1 MRGHDLGV
9 IQRGRYS
16 KGCTGLKGVVGDK
29 QQDAHSESESQL
41 NLRLNMTVT
50 LSLPVAHHDDLARE
64 SRGTKIIF
72 ARYRCTEII
81 FSEKSS

>member
-1 MRGHDLGV
+1 VECEAATQAPSRRARPSGGGEG
-9 IQRGRYS
+9 GRDS
-16 KGCTGLKGVVGDK
+16 E
-29 QQDAHSESESQL
+29 DAHSESESQL
-41 NLRLNMTVT
+41 NLRLNVTVT
-50 LSLPVAHHDDLARE
+50 LSLPVAHHDLARE